1 MNEQDI
7 PIDIHSNK
15 LLDWLTS
22 RRHCNKEWH
31 VNILQIREKINNAI
45 QDMPA
50 HEGIV
55 KLLSGSHIN
64 YFHCLKI
71 VDILKETEADS
82 KNIFGRYGSQRMKDW
97 QEIIQLYQRDNVYL
111 AEAAQILI
119 RNINYEVPSLRK
131 QIAKLEQLQNE
142 CTKKAKDYAKS
153 ENIARSE
160 FNASCKQLGIEGKQ
174 IKRELIDLLDE
185 LPKIYAEVAEN
196 FKSIK
201 PSSEL
206 YTEFLKYNSSKDN
219 SNIDCVPLLKYIIE
233 NGNTTTY
240 EWTYGEK
247 PVTIEM
253 PSINITDD
261 TTENTNQGAGDAID
275 FGDLST
281 NDGIDFGDGIDYGDI
296 SVQEGE
302 IDWGNLDSTEVS
314 NAPAAQEIDFNIS
327 LEESGIVV
335 EQTGIDGGVAKG
347 NDAYTLLDNPR
358 TRNQTIDEL
367 LELESFLKMR
377 LFEMS
382 SENDLLSLSQ
392 MQDAPTILQM
402 QTLESIT
409 SMLDAVEVVLNKL
422 TNKRATHLHNIKHSP
437 KYIDMLANTLKQKT
451 TITEKMQA
459 SQKVVLQRA
468 EEARKQAADIKPIIE
483 LIIEKTKQL
492 QEQIQTEISK
502 KYKNR
507 IVNIVG
513 GVNSL

>member
-1 MNEQDI
+1 MFVF
-7 PIDIHSNK
+7 IDES
-15 LLDWLTS
+15 
-22 RRHCNKEWH
+22 
-31 VNILQIREKINNAI
+31 
-45 QDMPA
+45 
-50 HEGIV
+50 
-55 KLLSGSHIN
+55 
-64 YFHCLKI
+64 
-71 VDILKETEADS
+71 
-82 KNIFGRYGSQRMKDW
+82 
-97 QEIIQLYQRDNVYL
+97 
-111 AEAAQILI
+111 
-119 RNINYEVPSLRK
+119 
-131 QIAKLEQLQNE
+131 
-142 CTKKAKDYAKS
+142 
-153 ENIARSE
+153 
-160 FNASCKQLGIEGKQ
+160 
-174 IKRELIDLLDE
+174 
-185 LPKIYAEVAEN
+185 
-196 FKSIK
+196 
-201 PSSEL
+201 
-206 YTEFLKYNSSKDN
+206 
-219 SNIDCVPLLKYIIE
+219 
-233 NGNTTTY
+233 
-240 EWTYGEK
+240 
-247 PVTIEM
+247 
-253 PSINITDD
+253 
-261 TTENTNQGAGDAID
+261 TENTNQGAGDAID

-281 NDGIDFGDGIDYGDI
+281 NDGIDFGDGVDYGDI
-296 SVQEGE
+296 SMQEGE

-314 NAPAAQEIDFNIS
+314 NAPAQAQEIDFNIS

-468 EEARKQAADIKPIIE
+468 AEARKQAADIKPIID

-492 QEQIQTEISK
+492 QEQIQAEISK